1 MAGISIINTDPNA
14 APVREGRTATGN
26 IAAINAVVSLGTN
39 GDQSA
44 LIQVVGR
51 SPVLTVVFEGSVDG
65 INFFPVPAITGYG
78 VGGTVPNYAQPI
90 ALELYAATVSL
101 RIYQVRCSGLRSVR
115 VRASTYTSGNIDV
128 TISSDTNDCLYRN
141 LDSVTPASLVVT
153 ATAAANTAVTLTLPA
168 VAGLRH
174 YLVGYE
180 IQRFCT
186 TAIAAAVATP
196 TLITT
201 TNLGVVISMPNPV
214 ESVGDVKTFSRNFG
228 DAGLAATAAGTATTF
243 PCPASAN
250 HLYRATCFYR
260 LGV

>member
-1 MAGISIINTDPNA
+1 MAGISIINADPNA
-14 APVREGRTATGN
+14 APVREGRSVSGQLN
-26 IAAINAVVSLGTN
+26 SLNGEVVLPVN

-44 LIQVVGR
+44 LVQVLG
-51 SPVLTVVFEGSVDG
+51 SAPVLTVVFEGSVDG
-65 INFFPVPAITGYG
+65 INYFPVPAITGYG

-90 ALELYAATVSL
+90 AIELYAATVAL
-101 RIYQVRCSGLRSVR
+101 RIYQVRCSALRYVR
-115 VRASTYTSGNIDV
+115 VRASTYTSGNAAV
-128 TISSDTNDCLYRN
+128 TISSDANDCLYRN

-174 YLVGYE
+174 YIVGYE
-180 IQRFCT
+180 IHRFCA
-186 TAIAAAVATP
+186 TAVATAVATP
-196 TLITT
+196 TLVTT

-214 ESVGDVKTFSRNFG
+214 EAVGNVKTFSRDFG